1 MTILSLPKKIGQY
14 ELFEEIGRGGMGV
27 VYKAY
32 HKDLDLIRAIKII
45 SPQAISTDNIRE
57 RFLQEARITANL
69 KHQNAVEVHEILN
82 LPSNIGLIMEYID
95 GESLDKIITRSYSDD
110 GIDLQENDGEKL
122 LINEEYAI
130 NITLQCLDA
139 LGFYHDQGVIHR
151 DIKADN
157 ILVRIQANG
166 KLQAKITDFGIAKI
180 IKDSTEPQI
189 HHSLPDKTIIGS
201 PIYMAPELIDPER
214 YGQYDHRVDL
224 YSIGI
229 TLYYMLAGKPPFNY
243 DDSYYNTLRSH
254 LEERPAKII
263 RATNPIEP
271 ELQKIVFKSIEKNP
285 DNRYQ
290 SAAKLSSALQNYFQ
304 QKQHTYSG
312 ETVSVHYKN
321 LATPV
326 KSGQKLRNLAI
337 PFTIGAV
344 IIILAFVSFWVI
356 QKPQLVDSIPAQ
368 PIKLNPDETKEVLF
382 KYDRSI
388 TKINLKPLS
397 SDGHHSIRYNV
408 EDTKVLI
415 HITASSIEGDSQIK
429 LQAYPELGFSVETP
443 LTIITR
449 KPFIPDRLKLIRPSS
464 PVRFHFDCHRII
476 SQPLE
481 YNFPLKRVKLL
492 SIDGNAYVG
501 YPKVSINPENA
512 KQVILQFESVTGK
525 GISNFCIQ
533 VFPTKNTLISR
544 KDWIKVIVRCW

>member
-32 HKDLDLIRAIKII
+32 HKELDLIRAIKII

-57 RFLQEARITANL
+57 RFLQEAQITAKL
-69 KHQNAVEVHEILN
+69 KHKNAVEVHDLLD

-110 GIDLQENDGEKL
+110 DSSDFQEHDEAKLRID
-122 LINEEYAI
+122 EEYAI

-139 LGFYHDQGVIHR
+139 LGFYHEQGVIHR

-180 IKDSTEPQI
+180 IKDSAEPQI
-189 HHSLPDKTIIGS
+189 HLSLSDKTIIGS
-201 PIYMAPELIDPER
+201 PIYMAPELIDPEH

-243 DDSYYNTLRSH
+243 GDSYYNILKSH
-254 LEERPAKII
+254 LEKKPAKII

-285 DNRYQ
+285 DNRYR
-290 SAAKLSSALQNYFQ
+290 SAAELSSALKNYCH

-312 ETVSVHYKN
+312 ET
-321 LATPV
+321 
-326 KSGQKLRNLAI
+326 
-337 PFTIGAV
+337 
-344 IIILAFVSFWVI
+344 
-356 QKPQLVDSIPAQ
+356 
-368 PIKLNPDETKEVLF
+368 
-382 KYDRSI
+382 
-388 TKINLKPLS
+388 
-397 SDGHHSIRYNV
+397 
-408 EDTKVLI
+408 
-415 HITASSIEGDSQIK
+415 
-429 LQAYPELGFSVETP
+429 
-443 LTIITR
+443 
-449 KPFIPDRLKLIRPSS
+449 
-464 PVRFHFDCHRII
+464 I
-476 SQPLE
+476 S
-481 YNFPLKRVKLL
+481 
-492 SIDGNAYVG
+492 
-501 YPKVSINPENA
+501 VSIY
-512 KQVILQFESVTGK
+512 
-525 GISNFCIQ
+525 
-533 VFPTKNTLISR
+533 
-544 KDWIKVIVRCW
+544 D